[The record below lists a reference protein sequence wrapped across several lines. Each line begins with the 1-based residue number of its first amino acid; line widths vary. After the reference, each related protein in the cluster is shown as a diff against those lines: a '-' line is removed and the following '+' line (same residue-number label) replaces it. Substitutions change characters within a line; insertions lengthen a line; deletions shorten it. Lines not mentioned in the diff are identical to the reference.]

1 MSNTLKRRTITFD
14 SYSYCFERSVKIS
27 RSSLVSIAST
37 TASLGTDVNGFPREV
52 AIMGEGVGRALI

>member
-14 SYSYCFERSVKIS
+14 SSYCFERSVKIS
-27 RSSLVSIAST
+27 RSSLVSIAAT